1 MNVNKA
7 FLTLILECRVNL
19 LWGGTSLL
27 YEGGRQKM
35 SEIGGEVRWQEEK
48 SGQPGLILEK

>member
-7 FLTLILECRVNL
+7 FLTLILECCVNL